1 MHTLNVAVL
10 SGRHRSVKAA
20 LRAYVRHWELSLLL
34 LPVIAFFIV
43 FRYVPMY
50 GIVIAFKN
58 FNVMKGILGSDWIGF
73 ENFDWLLSTP
83 SFWQVLRNTI
93 LISFYRIV
101 AGFPAPII
109 LALLLDQVRRP
120 AFKRVSQTVSYLP
133 HFLSWVV
140 LAGLFKQFLSP
151 TMGPLG
157 ALLGTLGIKAPFF
170 LGDPAWFPFALV
182 VTGIWKEVGWG
193 TIIYLAHIASIDPEL
208 YSAASVDGA
217 GRLRMARHITLP
229 SLAPVIS
236 ILLILRLGDL
246 LDAGFDQI
254 FNLYNEA
261 VYRTGD
267 ILDTYV
273 YRQGLVEFRYS
284 FATAAGLFKNVIGF
298 ALVVGANRI
307 VKLLGQTPIW

>member
-1 MHTLNVAVL
+1 LYVL
-10 SGRHRSVKAA
+10 FAA
-20 LRAYVRHWELSLLL
+20 PFLFYVLFEY
-34 LPVIAFFIV
+34 A
-43 FRYVPMY
+43 PMF
-50 GIVIAFKN
+50 GVLIAFKDIKV
-58 FNVMKGILGSDWIGF
+58 FRGLGAILSAPGVGF
-73 ENFDWLLSTP
+73 KYFELYLTDP
-83 SFWQVLRNTI
+83 YFWKLVRNTVVIQVLV
-93 LISFYRIV
+93 LAV
-101 AGFPAPII
+101 GFPAPII

-120 AFKRVSQTVSYLP
+120 GFKRVSQTVSYLP

-151 TMGPLG
+151 TMGPIG
-157 ALLGTLGIKAPFF
+157 MLLGTLGIKAPFF

-217 GRLRMARHITLP
+217 SRLRMARHITLP

-273 YRQGLVEFRYS
+273 YRQGLVNFKYS